1 MTGSEGPSVPEDR
14 RAALDTL
21 VELSVRRSDAR
32 AKVLGFLARR
42 SPAYATL
49 IAEGTGLHLNTVLGA
64 LRGVEERYSEE
75 LSLISLGLIQ
85 EVDPGIA
92 PPGGI
97 SRFYAITDRGRSA
110 VEALDEGTVEQR
122 SSSG

>member
-1 MTGSEGPSVPEDR
+1 MSSANGPSEAQDR
-14 RAALDTL
+14 GEELDTL
-21 VELSVRRSDAR
+21 VQLSVRRSQAR

-64 LRGVEERYSEE
+64 LRGAEGRYSQE
-75 LSLISLGLIQ
+75 LSLISLRLIE
-85 EVDPGIA
+85 EVDPGVA

-97 SRFYAITDRGRSA
+97 SRFYAITDRGRS
-110 VEALDEGTVEQR
+110 VVDALNDA
-122 SSSG
+122 SSDA